1 MHHLN
6 IRRQQDVYNPFSQF
20 SNQAGN
26 KGPQYYQYMTGMC
39 LSEKPEQGRII
50 QGALARL
57 PSFQPAVRGPFRFCW
72 NIQHTAL

>member
-1 MHHLN
+1 
-6 IRRQQDVYNPFSQF
+6 
-20 SNQAGN
+20 
-26 KGPQYYQYMTGMC
+26 MTGIC